1 MSILRGHDAINAAR
15 ALGCTL
21 SKYADAV
28 DNARA
33 NVTVAEAEE
42 IAREDAGL
50 LFLEINDDTD
60 ECSVFGQTVETNDE
74 AWRRVAAYDD
84 AETFGR
90 EAW

>member
-33 NVTVAEAEE
+33 NVTVTEAEE

-50 LFLEINDDTD
+50 LFLELVMDDAPD
-60 ECSVFGQTVETNDE
+60 F
-74 AWRRVAAYDD
+74 DD

>member
-15 ALGCTL
+15 TLGCTL

-50 LFLEINDDTD
+50 LFLELVTD
-60 ECSVFGQTVETNDE
+60 EAPDF
-74 AWRRVAAYDD
+74 DD